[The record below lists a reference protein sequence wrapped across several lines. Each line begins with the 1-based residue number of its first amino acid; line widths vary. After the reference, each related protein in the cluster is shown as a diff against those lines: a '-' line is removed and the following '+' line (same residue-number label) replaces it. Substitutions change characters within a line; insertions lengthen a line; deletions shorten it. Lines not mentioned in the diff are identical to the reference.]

1 MAHQYSL
8 DPIMGL
14 MGVSEYTLMSFMKVR
29 EPYVR
34 RLLSKRSIMILAL
47 SFIIV
52 AALTCLYAFVPG
64 KRL

>member
-1 MAHQYSL
+1 
-8 DPIMGL
+8 MGL

-34 RLLSKRSIMILAL
+34 RLLSQRSFMILGL
-47 SFIIV
+47 SFLAV
-52 AALTCLYAFVPG
+52 AALTCLYVFVPG